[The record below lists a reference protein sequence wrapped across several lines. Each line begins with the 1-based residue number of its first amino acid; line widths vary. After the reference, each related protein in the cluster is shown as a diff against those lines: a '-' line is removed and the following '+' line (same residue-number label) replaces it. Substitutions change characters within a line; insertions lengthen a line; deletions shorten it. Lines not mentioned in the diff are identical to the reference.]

1 MTQSAI
7 ENELRALRSDVKE
20 IVDRAQS
27 REDEWRR
34 LGLISMVSGILISLT
49 GAGFLIANVVIA
61 RTNTNSGFHD
71 QLVMMGITFLILNIP
86 MMILGLALRKR

>member
-1 MTQSAI
+1 MFERIFATARSYFAAVMIDTPVIRPVEFSMTQSGI

-34 LGLISMVSGILISLT
+34 LGLVSMISGI
-49 GAGFLIANVVIA
+49 A
-61 RTNTNSGFHD
+61 
-71 QLVMMGITFLILNIP
+71 
-86 MMILGLALRKR
+86 